1 MVGVDCDSCHFP
13 EEGGELRLYRI
24 QVLAVALG
32 AQHLKAIQVVE
43 VADVTPGGPEV
54 LQAAHAHTLLRQLE
68 ARPIGAAYYP
78 RPSRGSGCTGITPDA
93 PWGQWLTGSWS
104 SWGLSP

>member
-24 QVLAVALG
+24 QVLAVALDHPSG
-32 AQHLKAIQVVE
+32 AGQPDEHERPAQPQEGLVE

-54 LQAAHAHTLLRQLE
+54 LQAAHAHTLLRQLD

-78 RPSRGSGCTGITPDA
+78 RPSRGSGCTGITPD
-93 PWGQWLTGSWS
+93 
-104 SWGLSP
+104 